1 MRPVTPVRDL
11 TGQPA
16 PAALSR
22 LLDRIG
28 GHRDGGAGSTTAREL
43 TLRHRLLLGL
53 SAALTLALFLSYEGV
68 HGDADPLRTDSAP
81 AVLAIDT
88 ADYAL
93 KKADAEAGS
102 RTPSI
107 DEIQK
112 QISVASQSLATAAA
126 DEVGGAFGRQ
136 TLNTVTGL
144 IAGYDNTVHKALG
157 EQDGSALRSAYLGY
171 ARSMLRDQDTG
182 ILPRLATLQKQQ
194 LALVDS
200 QTRFGWSLRLGWSVT
215 LLLVLTLAAA
225 LLETQLF
232 LRRRFHRR
240 YSRPLLAAG
249 ALLTGGT
256 VTLVLFTLW
265 THEGMADTRRRLPGE
280 HGRRIPEVGRLVA
293 HHLANTG
300 FRAAAAV
307 WILIGGIVLMALAD
321 ASLRRHLNDYRFT
334 PR

>member
-1 MRPVTPVRDL
+1 MRAATPARD
-11 TGQPA
+11 TVGQPA
-16 PAALSR
+16 PAAPSR

-28 GHRDGGAGSTTAREL
+28 GHRGGGAGSTTAREL

-88 ADYAL
+88 AHFAL
-93 KKADAEAGS
+93 TNADDEARS

-107 DEIQK
+107 DEMQT
-112 QISVASQSLATAAA
+112 QISVASQSLAAAAA
-126 DEVGGAFGRQ
+126 DVVGGASGRQ

-144 IAGYDNTVHKALG
+144 IAGYTANVYKALG
-157 EQDGSALRSAYLGY
+157 EPDGSPLRRAYLHY
-171 ARSMLRDQDTG
+171 ARSMLRDKDTG
-182 ILPRLATLQKQQ
+182 ILPRLETLQKRQ
-194 LALVDS
+194 LALVNS
-200 QTRFGWSLRLGWSVT
+200 QTRFGWSLWLGWSVA

-225 LLETQLF
+225 LLETQVF

-249 ALLTGGT
+249 ALLGGGT

-265 THEGMADTRRRLPGE
+265 THQGMADTRHRLPGG
-280 HGRRIPEVGRLVA
+280 HGSDIPEVGRQVA
-293 HHLANTG
+293 DHLANTG

-307 WILIGGIVLMALAD
+307 WILIGGIVLMALTD
-321 ASLRRHLNDYRFT
+321 SVLRRHLNDYRFV